1 MRIAAL
7 ALAVACGS
15 AQQQSAP
22 LPPLPDGP
30 SCERAYVAIERSLAE
45 LHTQAGKPMPVLPDR
60 ASWIRTCEGLGWT
73 PQQLGCLEPEVA
85 ATEAARCVQ
94 ALEGLDR
101 TPIDQ
106 PFLSTLLEQE
116 PK

>member
-15 AQQQSAP
+15 ASQQPAP
-22 LPPLPDGP
+22 VPPLPQGP
-30 SCERAYVAIERSLAE
+30 SCERAYAAIERSLIE
-45 LHTQAGKPMPVLPDR
+45 LHTQTSKTLPALPDR
-60 ASWIRTCEGLGWT
+60 ASWIGTCTGLGWT
-73 PQQLGCLEPEVA
+73 SEQLGCLEPEVA
-85 ATEAARCVQ
+85 AAEPARCLQ
-94 ALEGLDR
+94 ALDGLDR

-106 PFLSTLLEQE
+106 PFLSTLLVQE